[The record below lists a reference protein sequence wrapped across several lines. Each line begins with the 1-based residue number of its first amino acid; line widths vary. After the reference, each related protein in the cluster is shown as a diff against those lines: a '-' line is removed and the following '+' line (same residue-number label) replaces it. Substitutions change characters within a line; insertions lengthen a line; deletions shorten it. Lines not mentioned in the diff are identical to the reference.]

1 MGRQVRGGRRTGWVL
16 KLLKLIHSQE
26 RSGEKLIEEIKTH
39 PEDVEPMGEED
50 GLLCIGKM
58 TAACN

>member
-1 MGRQVRGGRRTGWVL
+1 
-16 KLLKLIHSQE
+16 LIHSQE
-26 RSGEKLIEEIKTH
+26 RSVGKLIAEVETH

-58 TAACN
+58 SAAWN

>member
-1 MGRQVRGGRRTGWVL
+1 L